1 MFFKEKIPA
10 LDKLHSG
17 ESSVGQGFG
26 VIESALCCIDG

>member
-17 ESSVGQGFG
+17 MSSVGQEFG
-26 VIESALCCIDG
+26 VNESTLCCIDS